1 MSRSST
7 VNTLEDGDHFD
18 VMRLRKRVH
27 DHQPHEFQI
36 PHAPTQIASERGGV
50 ARYVHGAGRATLANG
65 I

>member
-1 MSRSST
+1 MSRSSI

-27 DHQPHEFQI
+27 DHQPHEFHI
-36 PHAPTQIASERGGV
+36 PYAPTQIASERGGV
-50 ARYVHGAGRATLANG
+50 ARYVNGAGGAALAHG

>member
-36 PHAPTQIASERGGV
+36 PHAPTQIASERDGV
-50 ARYVHGAGRATLANG
+50 ARHVNEASRAALAHG